1 MAHNYKPY
9 IPEGGR
15 ALEFDLPGLSIGMA
29 EYAEGPTGCTVFVF
43 EGAGLPF
50 AVDVR
55 GGSTG
60 NIGLQYGFAKA
71 ICFAGGSLMGLE
83 AASGVAAAVFEE
95 RGHEHVDWND
105 VPAVAGAIIFDYAK
119 RRTGVYPDRELGE
132 AAFRAAVPGRFPL
145 GRRGAGAAASVGKL
159 LVPGTESEFAGQGAA
174 IWRVGETTVA
184 VFTVVNALGAIV
196 GRDGTVVRGNLD
208 TATGKRRLPSE
219 AIEAASAGPGNTTLT
234 MLVTNQR
241 LDGRSLDQLARQ
253 VHASM
258 ARAIQPFHTGLD
270 GDTLFAVTTRAV
282 EGGPLA
288 DPAKLGLVASEAAW
302 DAVLGCWEPE
312 S

>member
-1 MAHNYKPY
+1 
-9 IPEGGR
+9 
-15 ALEFDLPGLSIGMA
+15 
-29 EYAEGPTGCTVFVF
+29 
-43 EGAGLPF
+43 
-50 AVDVR
+50 
-55 GGSTG
+55 
-60 NIGLQYGFAKA
+60 
-71 ICFAGGSLMGLE
+71 
-83 AASGVAAAVFEE
+83 
-95 RGHEHVDWND
+95 
-105 VPAVAGAIIFDYAK
+105 VPLVAGAIIFDFGW

-132 AAFRAAVPGRFPL
+132 AAYRAAVAGRFLL
-145 GRRGAGAAASVGKL
+145 GRRGAGACASVGKL
-159 LVPGTESEFAGQGAA
+159 LVPGTQGEFSGQGAA
-174 IWRVGETTVA
+174 IRQVGETKVA
-184 VFTVVNALGAIV
+184 VFSVVNALGAIV
-196 GRDGTVVRGNLD
+196 GRDGRVMRGNLD
-208 TATGKRRLPSE
+208 PKTGERRLPAD
-219 AIEAASAGPGNTTLT
+219 AIETASAGPGNTTLT

-270 GDTLFAVTTRAV
+270 GDTLFAMTTRAV